1 MTNCKNCG
9 APLLKNG
16 DCEYCGTKAIEQCR
30 SGLEITESKIRCWV
44 DAPSIG
50 RVVAP
55 AVTETVMFADDK
67 PIYVE

>member
-30 SGLEITESKIRCWV
+30 SGLEITESKISCWV
-44 DAPSIG
+44 DDPS
-50 RVVAP
+50 
-55 AVTETVMFADDK
+55 VTETVMYADDK